1 MLRLQSTRR
10 AVLRAAPAA
19 VLVSLSACGGSAAP
33 ADSGPDV
40 ITVETQPTQ
49 LEQGRRAT
57 VTIRVKDTSGQPV
70 TGAKVAFK
78 AQHKTMSHAPDANT
92 TAEEREP
99 GVYASNFLPSMT
111 GAYRFTIAVDGPKG
125 KSQKTVDTEIR

>member
-1 MLRLQSTRR
+1 MLRLQPTRR
-10 AVLRAAPAA
+10 GALLAGPTAVLT
-19 VLVSLSACGGSAAP
+19 LLSACGGSATP

-40 ITVETQPTQ
+40 ITVETQPPQ

-57 VTIRVKDTSGQPV
+57 VTIRVKDTAGQPV
-70 TGAKVAFK
+70 AGAKVAFK
-78 AQHKTMSHAPDANT
+78 AQHKTMSHAPDANS

-99 GVYASNFLPSMT
+99 GVYASNFLPSMS
-111 GAYRFTIAVDGPKG
+111 GSYRLTIAVDGPKG